1 MSEKKFQVSEETC
14 QHLMNLDSSIVQWSI
29 TVGKLS
35 IDLDSAKANLSGI
48 YRSRAS
54 NLNEQ
59 IKLAGIN
66 PAQVLNAK
74 IDPSTGIVVV
84 EVKDPPEAGDP
95 SLNAS

>member
-1 MSEKKFQVSEETC
+1 MSEKRFQVSEEKC
-14 QHLMNLDSSIVQWSI
+14 GHLMNLDSSIVQWSI

-35 IDLDSAKANLSGI
+35 VDLDSAKANLAGM

-59 IKLAGIN
+59 IKLAGID
-66 PAQVLNAK
+66 PSQVLNAK
-74 IDPSTGIVVV
+74 IDPSTGTVVV
-84 EVKDPPEAGDP
+84 EVKDSPEAGDP